1 MYQQKKRF
9 KLVFN
14 QEHPEESAVRRTKLD
29 IFKETL
35 VQMQIANDIRP
46 EGFILRFNSLLF
58 EILFQLYHN
67 FSIRVVHGN
76 QTQRDKD
83 RARLDTI

>member
-1 MYQQKKRF
+1 
-9 KLVFN
+9 
-14 QEHPEESAVRRTKLD
+14 
-29 IFKETL
+29 
-35 VQMQIANDIRP
+35 MQIANDIRP

-76 QTQRDKD
+76 QTQR
-83 RARLDTI
+83 